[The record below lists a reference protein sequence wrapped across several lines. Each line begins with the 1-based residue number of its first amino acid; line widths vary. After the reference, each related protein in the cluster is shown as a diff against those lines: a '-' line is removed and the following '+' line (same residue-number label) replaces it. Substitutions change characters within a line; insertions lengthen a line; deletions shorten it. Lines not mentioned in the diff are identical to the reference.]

1 MGGLCPL
8 ATVQLTLLVLHPI
21 SELRCMLAE
30 LLERMVDTAAYLN
43 LTRFNRCTNKLRCSV
58 LRRPK
63 HTPANDR
70 VRLVDSNL
78 ALGKTGDVS
87 GRLRLVRHAW
97 RST

>member
-1 MGGLCPL
+1 
-8 ATVQLTLLVLHPI
+8 
-21 SELRCMLAE
+21 MLAE
-30 LLERMVDTAAYLN
+30 LLQRMVDAAAYLI
-43 LTRFNRCTNKLRCSV
+43 LVRFNRGTNKLRRSK

-63 HTPANDR
+63 HTAANNP
-70 VRLVDSNL
+70 VRLVDANL